1 MHVNKTTVNVIYV
14 RTTVSD
20 SNETHDQTRPKRKLL
35 INDISLSQV
44 ADDFIAYVETHPELP
59 VEETAEFI
67 SLASTLLLIKSRSLL
82 PALDLTPEESRDIKQ
97 LEYRLAVYQLM
108 KAASKGLERLNNPY
122 LSEGAE
128 PTQEPLFI
136 PDASITIAN
145 LRSAA
150 QTLIEGFPSVRTLP
164 KVEVRKIRSLE
175 ETIQDLATR
184 IGTAFRMNFKDFTKG
199 ERHTVIVSFLALLE
213 LVKQGIIK
221 ATQDEGGDIVM
232 EADAVGTP
240 TYGNE

>member
-1 MHVNKTTVNVIYV
+1 MPIAVKTAAYEGPLDVLLELI
-14 RTTVSD
+14 
-20 SNETHDQTRPKRKLL
+20 EKRKLL

-108 KAASKGLERLNNPY
+108 KEASKGLERLNNPY
-122 LSEGAE
+122 LPEGAE
-128 PTQEPLFI
+128 PVEEPLFI
-136 PDASITIAN
+136 PDSSITLAS
-145 LRSAA
+145 LRAAA
-150 QTLIEGFPSVRTLP
+150 QTLIEGFPSTLTLP
-164 KVEVRKIRSLE
+164 KVEVKKIRSLE

-184 IGTAFRMNFKDFTKG
+184 IGTAFRMNFKDFSKG